1 LKIVQLISENFLLI
15 IFVTIQPYINVIGR
29 INNPVLFND
38 TYLLNLDETDGNRI
52 SMKKY
57 TMNEHN

>member
-1 LKIVQLISENFLLI
+1 MPVLSIALMSLHKKM
-15 IFVTIQPYINVIGR
+15 VTIQPYINVIVG

-38 TYLLNLDETDGNRI
+38 SYLLNLDEINGNRI

-57 TMNEHN
+57 IVNEHK

>member
-1 LKIVQLISENFLLI
+1 M
-15 IFVTIQPYINVIGR
+15 VTIQPYINVIGG

-38 TYLLNLDETDGNRI
+38 SYLLNLDEINGNRI

-57 TMNEHN
+57 IMNGHK